1 MTLEDFTEFGDDEG
15 DGGDDAAAD
24 PATAGRGGTE
34 RDGEDATDGADK
46 NSIDGDGEDA
56 TDGGFAAYDVE
67 PTGEDVGLG
76 VVSVSQGLRVAEDAD
91 ETTLKAFVTAGNR
104 EAVRLGKYLLVPYP
118 DGERLFCRI
127 TGLEYAQE
135 FRSDDATGIHARR
148 QMRRDDFAERD
159 DKFMAELEP
168 MSVVYGP
175 ATT

>member
-1 MTLEDFTEFGDDEG
+1 MAGETPPPILRPL
-15 DGGDDAAAD
+15 DAA
-24 PATAGRGGTE
+24 GTE

-118 DGERLFCRI
+118 TTASGCSAGSPGWSTHRSSGRTTPPRSTLAGRCVATTSPSATTSSWPSWSRCRSS
-127 TGLEYAQE
+127 T
-135 FRSDDATGIHARR
+135 
-148 QMRRDDFAERD
+148 
-159 DKFMAELEP
+159 
-168 MSVVYGP
+168 GP

>member
-1 MTLEDFTEFGDDEG
+1 V
-15 DGGDDAAAD
+15 GGWVCHDAGGFHRVRRRRGRWRGDAAAD

-91 ETTLKAFVTAGNR
+91 ETTR
-104 EAVRLGKYLLVPYP
+104 
-118 DGERLFCRI
+118 
-127 TGLEYAQE
+127 
-135 FRSDDATGIHARR
+135 
-148 QMRRDDFAERD
+148 
-159 DKFMAELEP
+159 
-168 MSVVYGP
+168 
-175 ATT
+175 